1 MLELISKIFSTI
13 LLTIAEFYIVKRYL
27 EIDDK
32 LLKVKNLLLLVI
44 VTSVVLTFKL
54 EYQLETTLINFL
66 IMIIVF
72 KLIFNKSLPK
82 TIVAVGFFL
91 VEMLFADIINTTI
104 LMSFFT
110 LEQLRGLWYVIL
122 LSNID
127 VIVLILLINRIKP
140 LSNTVKK
147 IVLDTREKGLG
158 SFILFCVLT
167 VIIIVVLFHNV
178 TKMFGWNSDYII
190 NFAIMITFFC
200 LVVLFIIEKSN
211 YEKLQGK
218 YDYLFDYVQ
227 SFEDKIEEDQLNRHE
242 YKNQLAV
249 LQNLVKNKE
258 AKRIISEMINI
269 SSKVDSEC
277 FEKLRYLPKG
287 GIKGL
292 IYYKMIVSYNKN
304 VNLAID
310 ISKDVTKSL
319 SKLNETQRKVLTKL
333 IGIFFDNAIE
343 AAEKTRKKLVNIEIY
358 KIDNR
363 LNFVFTNNY
372 AKKDIK
378 SIRNQHRGYSTK
390 GEGRGNGIYF
400 ATKIIKK
407 NPWVSGERIIMENFY
422 IQKIIVNNKV
432 K

>member
-1 MLELISKIFSTI
+1 M
-13 LLTIAEFYIVKRYL
+13 
-27 EIDDK
+27 
-32 LLKVKNLLLLVI
+32 
-44 VTSVVLTFKL
+44 
-54 EYQLETTLINFL
+54 
-66 IMIIVF
+66 
-72 KLIFNKSLPK
+72 
-82 TIVAVGFFL
+82 
-91 VEMLFADIINTTI
+91 
-104 LMSFFT
+104 
-110 LEQLRGLWYVIL
+110 
-122 LSNID
+122 
-127 VIVLILLINRIKP
+127 
-140 LSNTVKK
+140 
-147 IVLDTREKGLG
+147 
-158 SFILFCVLT
+158 
-167 VIIIVVLFHNV
+167 
-178 TKMFGWNSDYII
+178 
-190 NFAIMITFFC
+190 
-200 LVVLFIIEKSN
+200 
-211 YEKLQGK
+211 
-218 YDYLFDYVQ
+218 
-227 SFEDKIEEDQLNRHE
+227 NRHE

-319 SKLNETQRKVLTKL
+319 SKLNEAQRKVLTKL

-407 NPWVSGERIIMENFY
+407 NPWVSGERIIMDNFY